1 MFFKYLFSFNVYL
14 TFLLGI
20 VAVLGDYIVAHT
32 QLHIFQAIFDNAT
45 HGVIGGLSWF
55 LICINYKKE
64 LSSSYV
70 VLETAACSFLSS
82 LIDVDHFIA
91 AKSLN
96 LTVISFSVYSLL
108 NIN

>member
-1 MFFKYLFSFNVYL
+1 MFIKYFFSLNIYI
-14 TFLLGI
+14 TFLI
-20 VAVLGDYIVAHT
+20 AITAILGDYIVS
-32 QLHIFQAIFDNAT
+32 LSKIHIFQAIFDNAT
-45 HGVIGGLSWF
+45 HAIIGGLSWF

-70 VLETAACSFLSS
+70 ILETGICSLLSS

-96 LTVISFSVYSLL
+96 LKVLL
-108 NIN
+108 PPY